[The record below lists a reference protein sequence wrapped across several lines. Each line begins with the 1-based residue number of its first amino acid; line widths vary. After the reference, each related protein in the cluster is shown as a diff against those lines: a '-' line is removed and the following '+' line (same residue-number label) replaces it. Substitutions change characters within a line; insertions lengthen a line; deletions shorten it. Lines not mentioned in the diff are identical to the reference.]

1 MIQDALDFIR
11 CRLNEYL
18 NLKLDPTGNGQGSFV
33 QLANVAWNDTNN
45 QSTSTDGSN
54 FNAFITLVNVEED
67 RISRPQT
74 NAVRNNNTTIYKNP
88 KIYLNLYVLFA
99 VNLSSYLESL
109 KRLSYIIQFFQY
121 QNVFTSLS
129 TPDLPVGIEKL
140 ILDLDTLSFQDLNN
154 LWGIMGSK
162 YLPSVLYKM
171 RLIIIDENFEQGTA
185 KLINEIMIND
195 QTINQ

>member
-1 MIQDALDFIR
+1 MIHDALDFLR
-11 CRLNEYL
+11 SRLNEYL
-18 NLKLDPTGNGQGSFV
+18 NLKLDPTGNGLGNFV
-33 QLANVAWNDTNN
+33 QLANVAWNDSES

-67 RISRPQT
+67 RISRPQENT
-74 NAVRNNNTTIYKNP
+74 ARNNNGTVYKNP
-88 KIYLNLYVLFA
+88 KMYLNLYLLFA
-99 VNLSSYLESL
+99 VNLSSYYESL

-129 TPDLPVGIEKL
+129 TPDLPVGVEKL

-162 YLPSVLYKM
+162 YLPSVLYKV
-171 RLIIIDENFEQGTA
+171 RLVTISEEFVMGQGGLISEM
-185 KLINEIMIND
+185 LINANNL
-195 QTINQ
+195 QP

>member
-1 MIQDALDFIR
+1 MIHDALDFLR
-11 CRLNEYL
+11 SRLNEYL

-45 QSTSTDGSN
+45 QSSSTDGSN

-67 RISRPQT
+67 RISRPQS
-74 NAVRNNNTTIYKNP
+74 NSVRNNNTTIYKNP
-88 KIYLNLYVLFA
+88 KIYLNLYVLFS

-121 QNVFTSLS
+121 QNVFTPLS
-129 TPDLPVGIEKL
+129 TPDLPDGVEKL

-171 RLIIIDENFEQGTA
+171 RLVIIDENFNEGTA
-185 KLINEIMIND
+185 VLINEIMIND

>member
-1 MIQDALDFIR
+1 MIHDALDFLR
-11 CRLNEYL
+11 SRLNEYL

-54 FNAFITLVNVEED
+54 FNAFVTLVNVEED
-67 RISRPQT
+67 RISRPQE
-74 NAVRNNNTTIYKNP
+74 NSVRKNNTTIYKNP

-129 TPDLPVGIEKL
+129 TPDLPDGVEKL

-171 RLIIIDENFEQGTA
+171 RLVIIDENFNQGTA
-185 KLINEIMIND
+185 GLISEILIND

>member
-1 MIQDALDFIR
+1 MIHDALDFLR
-11 CRLNEYL
+11 SRLNEYL
-18 NLKLDPTGNGQGSFV
+18 NLKLDPTGNGQGNFV
-33 QLANVAWNDTNN
+33 QLANVAWNDTNT

-54 FNAFITLVNVEED
+54 YNAFITLVNVEED
-67 RISRPQT
+67 RISRPQE
-74 NAVRNNNTTIYKNP
+74 NSVRKNNVTIYKNP

-121 QNVFTSLS
+121 QNVFTSLR
-129 TPDLPVGIEKL
+129 TPDLPDCVEKL

-171 RLIIIDENFEQGTA
+171 RLVIIDENFNQGTA
-185 KLINEIMIND
+185 ALITEIMIND
-195 QTINQ
+195 KTINQ